1 MMRNMKYFI
10 LLAIFLLIII
20 SYKTYEQYKGIQE
33 TQKLILLKESQSLA
47 SFISAFR
54 QTYQDAFINNHI
66 DVDEKTINFL
76 PVKTISE
83 ISDRFSSSVQG
94 DIVIRTVSDHPRNID
109 NMANDFELEMIQYF
123 KQHPNEKQK
132 FLEKEDAFYY
142 IKPFRIVE
150 SCLQCHGKLENAVP
164 SIREKYSNAYDYK
177 LGDIRGLLNIKIKEQ
192 DLFMAMY
199 ADFRNTLII
208 SIFLYIVFLSII
220 YILIQKMRK
229 KDRKY
234 TKKLEAEINMKTD
247 KLKKQKEDFETLFE
261 KSNDGVLILD
271 DGKFIQ
277 CNENILKML
286 HYKSKKDL
294 LNVHPSELSP
304 EFQPDG
310 RSSYEKAEEILSL
323 AIKNNGHQFEWVHT
337 KANGEDFLV
346 EVTLTPITLNN
357 RKVFYVVWRDISDE
371 KEAERKLLEQK
382 EVLYHQAHHDA
393 LTGLP
398 NRILFNDRL
407 EHGIE
412 LSKRNRTKFALFFID
427 LDYFK
432 QINDSL
438 GHQVG
443 DKVLIVVTERLK
455 AKIRKEDTL
464 ARLSG
469 DEFTVIME
477 DVNTIDDVS
486 LLAQKIQKVLAQPIH
501 IDGHTLYISCS
512 MGISIYPK
520 DSTDAVDLIKNAD
533 AAMYQAKKAGK
544 NCFQL
549 YSPEM
554 REFSLER
561 MVMKNS
567 LRQAIDNDELIIHYQ
582 PQVDAN
588 TGKLTGMEALIRWK
602 HPVKGLLLPEKF
614 LPLAKETALIVEL
627 DQWVMTQAMKQ
638 IYAWYEAGLNPGI
651 LALNLS
657 MRQLRN
663 DDFIQM
669 IQENIKAIGFNPE
682 WLELEV
688 NEGEIMQKPDESIA
702 KLEQISKMGIKI
714 TIDDFGTGYSSLA
727 YLKRLPVDKLKIDQ
741 SFVIGIPDD
750 NEDMEIV
757 KAIIALGK
765 SLGIEIVA
773 EGVETAAQKN
783 FLLESGCQYIQG
795 HYYCEALSADEI
807 ENKCLG
813 VNN

>member
-1 MMRNMKYFI
+1 MKYFI
-10 LLAIFLLIII
+10 LFSLLILLII
-20 SYKTYEQYKGIQE
+20 SYKTYEEYQGIHE
-33 TQKLILLKESQSLA
+33 TQKLIVLKESQSLA
-47 SFISAFR
+47 NFISSFR
-54 QTYQDAFINNHI
+54 QTYQDAFLSNHI
-66 DVDEKTINFL
+66 DVNEKTVNLL
-76 PVKTISE
+76 PVKTITE

-94 DIVIRTVSDHPRNID
+94 DILIRTVSDRPRNID

-132 FLEKEDAFYY
+132 FLQKGDAFYY
-142 IKPFRIVE
+142 TQPLRIKE
-150 SCLQCHGKLENAVP
+150 SCLQCHGERDNAIP
-164 SIREKYSNAYDYK
+164 SIRDKYTNAYDYK
-177 LGDIRGLLNIKIKEQ
+177 LGEIHGLLNIKIKER
-192 DLFMAMY
+192 DLFTAMY
-199 ADFRNTLII
+199 ADFTYTLISTI
-208 SIFLYIVFLSII
+208 LLYIVFLTII
-220 YILIQKMRK
+220 YILIQRIRRK
-229 KDRKY
+229 DKKY
-234 TKKLEAEINMKTD
+234 AKKLEVDINTKTYE
-247 KLKKQKEDFETLFE
+247 LRKQKEAFETLFE

-286 HYKSKKDL
+286 HYKSKEEL

-310 RSSYEKAEEILSL
+310 SSSYEKAEEILSL
-323 AIKNNGHQFEWVHT
+323 ALENNGHQFEWVHT
-337 KANGEDFLV
+337 KANGDDFLV

-357 RKVFYVVWRDISDE
+357 RKVFYAVWRDISEE
-371 KEAERKLLEQK
+371 KEAQIKLLEQK
-382 EVLYHQAHHDA
+382 EILYHQAHHDA

-398 NRILFNDRL
+398 NRVLFRDRL

-412 LSKRNRTKFALFFID
+412 LAKRNRTKFALFFID

-443 DKVLIVVTERLK
+443 DKVLIAVTERLK
-455 AKIRKEDTL
+455 AKIRQEDTL

-477 DVNTIDDVS
+477 DIKTIDDVA

-501 IDGHTLYISCS
+501 IDGHTIYISCS

-520 DSTDAVDLIKNAD
+520 DSTDPIDLIKNAD
-533 AAMYQAKKAGK
+533 AAMYQAKQEGK
-544 NCFQL
+544 NNFQFYL
-549 YSPEM
+549 PEM

-567 LRQAIDNDELIIHYQ
+567 LRHAIDYEEFSIYYQ

-588 TGKLTGMEALIRWK
+588 TGKLTGMEALIRWQ
-602 HPVKGLLLPEKF
+602 HPEMGLLLPEKF
-614 LPLAKETALIVEL
+614 IPLAKESALIVEL
-627 DQWVMTQAMKQ
+627 DQWVMTKAMKQ
-638 IYAWYEAGLNPGI
+638 IHAWHEAGLNPGI

-657 MRQLRN
+657 MRQLRS
-663 DDFIQM
+663 DDFMQI
-669 IQENIKAIGFNPE
+669 IQENITAIGFKPE

-688 NEGEIMQKPDESIA
+688 NEEEFMQKADESIA
-702 KLEQISKMGIKI
+702 KLEQINKMGIKI

-741 SFVIGIPDD
+741 SFIIGIPDD
-750 NEDMEIV
+750 KEDIEIV
-757 KAIIALGK
+757 KAIIALAN

-773 EGVETAAQKN
+773 EGVETALQKN
-783 FLLESGCQYIQG
+783 FLLENGCHYIQG
-795 HYYCEALSADEI
+795 HYYCEALPADKI
-807 ENKCLG
+807 EKKCFAIK
-813 VNN
+813 

>member
-1 MMRNMKYFI
+1 MRNMKYFI
-10 LLAIFLLIII
+10 LFSLLILLII
-20 SYKTYEQYKGIQE
+20 SYKTYEQYKGIE
-33 TQKLILLKESQSLA
+33 YTQKLIVLKESESLA
-47 SFISAFR
+47 NFISSFR
-54 QTYQDAFINNHI
+54 QTYQDAFLNNNI
-66 DVDEKTINFL
+66 DVDEKTIHLL
-76 PVKTISE
+76 PIKTISE

-94 DIVIRTVSDHPRNID
+94 DILIRTVSDRPRNID
-109 NMANDFELEMIQYF
+109 NIANDFELDMIQYF
-123 KQHPNEKQK
+123 RKHPNEKQK
-132 FLEKEDAFYY
+132 FLQKDDAFYY
-142 IKPFRIVE
+142 TQPLRIKE
-150 SCLQCHGKLENAVP
+150 SCLQCHGERENAIL
-164 SIREKYSNAYDYK
+164 SIRDKYTNAYDYK
-177 LGDIRGLLNIKIKEQ
+177 LGEIHGLLNIKIKER
-192 DLFMAMY
+192 DLFADMY
-199 ADFRNTLII
+199 ADFTNTLISAI
-208 SIFLYIVFLSII
+208 ILYIVCLTMI
-220 YILIQKMRK
+220 YLLMQRIRRK
-229 KDRKY
+229 DKKY
-234 TKKLEAEINMKTD
+234 AKKLEADINIKID
-247 KLKKQKEDFETLFE
+247 ELKKQKEAFETLFE

-294 LNVHPSELSP
+294 LNVSPSQLSP
-304 EFQPDG
+304 ELQPDG
-310 RSSYEKAEEILSL
+310 RSSYEKAKEILSL

-337 KANGEDFLV
+337 KSNGEDFLV

-371 KEAERKLLEQK
+371 KEAQIKLLEQK
-382 EVLYHQAHHDA
+382 EILYHQAHHDA

-398 NRILFNDRL
+398 NRVLFNDRL

-412 LSKRNRTKFALFFID
+412 LAKRNRTKFALFFID

-443 DKVLIVVTERLK
+443 DKVLIAVTERLK

-477 DVNTIDDVS
+477 DINTIEDVS

-520 DSTDAVDLIKNAD
+520 DCTAAKDLIKNAD
-533 AAMYQAKKAGK
+533 AAMYKAKQEGK
-544 NCFQL
+544 NNFQF

-554 REFSLER
+554 TEFSLER
-561 MVMKNS
+561 MMMKNS
-567 LRQAIDNDELIIHYQ
+567 LRQAIDDEEFIIHYQ
-582 PQVDAN
+582 PQVDVN
-588 TGKLTGMEALIRWK
+588 SGKLIGTEALIRWE
-602 HPVKGLLLPEKF
+602 HPTMGLLLPEKF

-627 DQWVMTQAMKQ
+627 DQWVMTKAMRQ
-638 IYAWYEAGLNPGI
+638 IYAWHEAGLNPGT

-663 DDFIQM
+663 DDFIQI
-669 IQENIKAIGFNPE
+669 IQENIKIIGFKPE

-688 NEGEIMQKPDESIA
+688 NEGQIMEKPLESIA

-727 YLKRLPVDKLKIDQ
+727 YLKRLPVDKLKIDR
-741 SFVIGIPDD
+741 SFVVGIPEDK
-750 NEDMEIV
+750 EDMEIV
-757 KAIIALGK
+757 KAIIALAN

-773 EGVETAAQKN
+773 EGVETAVQKN
-783 FLLESGCQYIQG
+783 FLLESGCHYIQG
-795 HYYCEALSADEI
+795 HYYCEALSAEQI
-807 ENKCLG
+807 EKKCLG
-813 VNN
+813 IK

>member
-1 MMRNMKYFI
+1 MRNMKYFI
-10 LLAIFLLIII
+10 FLAIFLLIII
-20 SYKTYEQYKGIQE
+20 SYKTYEQYKGIQN
-33 TQKLILLKESQSLA
+33 TQKLILLKQSQSLA
-47 SFISAFR
+47 NFISSFR
-54 QTYQDAFINNHI
+54 QTYQDAFLNNHI
-66 DVDEKTINFL
+66 DVNEKTINLL
-76 PVKTISE
+76 PVKTISD

-94 DIVIRTVSDHPRNID
+94 DILIRTVSDRPRNID

-132 FLEKEDAFYY
+132 FLKKDDAFYY
-142 IKPFRIVE
+142 TKPLRIQE
-150 SCLQCHGKLENAVP
+150 SCLQCHGKEENAIP
-164 SIREKYSNAYDYK
+164 SISGKYTNAYDYK
-177 LGDIRGLLNIKIKEQ
+177 IGDIRGLLNIKIIER
-192 DLFMAMY
+192 DLFAAMY
-199 ADFRNTLII
+199 VDFRITLIS
-208 SIFLYIVFLSII
+208 SILLYIVFLSMI
-220 YILIQKMRK
+220 YILIQKMRR
-229 KDRKY
+229 KDKQY
-234 TKKLEAEINMKTD
+234 TKKLEADINTKTD
-247 KLKKQKEDFETLFE
+247 ELKKQKEAFETLFE

-294 LNVHPSELSP
+294 LNVHPSQLSP

-371 KEAERKLLEQK
+371 KEAQIKLLEQK
-382 EVLYHQAHHDA
+382 EILYHQAHHDA

-398 NRILFNDRL
+398 NRVLFNDRL

-412 LSKRNRTKFALFFID
+412 ISKRNRKQFALFFID

-443 DKVLIVVTERLK
+443 DKVLIAVTERLK

-469 DEFTVIME
+469 DEFTIIME
-477 DVNTIDDVS
+477 DVNTIDDVL

-501 IDGHTLYISCS
+501 IEGHTLYISCS

-520 DSTDAVDLIKNAD
+520 DSTDAIDLIKNAD
-533 AAMYQAKKAGK
+533 AAMYQAKQEGK
-544 NCFQL
+544 NCYQL
-549 YSPEM
+549 YSSEM

-588 TGKLTGMEALIRWK
+588 TGKLTGMEALIRWQ

-627 DQWVMTQAMKQ
+627 DQWVMTKAMKQ
-638 IYAWYEAGLNPGI
+638 IYAWYEAGLTPGI
-651 LALNLS
+651 LALNIS

-663 DDFIQM
+663 DDFIQL
-669 IQENIKAIGFNPE
+669 IQENIKAIGLDPE

-727 YLKRLPVDKLKIDQ
+727 YLKRLPVDKLKIDK
-741 SFVIGIPDD
+741 SFVKGIPDD
-750 NEDMEIV
+750 KEDMEIV
-757 KAIIALGK
+757 KVIIAFAK

-773 EGVETAAQKN
+773 EGVETVLQKN

-795 HYYCEALSADEI
+795 HYYCEALPADVI